1 MTMFAKPVLR
11 AIGVGLC
18 AFLAFVPAGRS
29 AAEQQTSSSGAFHET
44 AAVHVVEIP
53 VNVIGKD
60 GKPVAGLTAADF
72 DLYDDGKKQTI
83 TGLDVIDLSRAVAPS
98 SGASVATPV
107 EGAARRHWLV
117 IFDLSYTSL
126 SGLLRARDGAREFV
140 TKDLRPTDLAS
151 VATLSVDT
159 GLKLLVNFTS
169 DRNQLAQAIN
179 TLGLPGLA
187 TQRAVDPLGFAFVP
201 PGLAQS
207 GADASPKKTAM
218 SSDDIKDL
226 LSIQK
231 PATDDLA
238 RGRVTQL
245 VKSLGVIGRTLDSV
259 RGRKH
264 VLFFSEGFETR
275 LLSGNAAEKPSGAP
289 FAAQQS
295 TAQETADN
303 AAHGEI
309 WRIDSDARYGSTST
323 RNILDQ
329 ALAQCRRS
337 DTILHTVDIT
347 GLRNDSDASGVTKPG
362 SGTDSLFTLAAD
374 TNGEFVRNAN
384 NLGGEIEKIVER
396 TDLVYL
402 LIYQPK
408 SLSKPGTFHEL
419 KVKVKT
425 SGAKVVARAGYYE
438 PRPYAALSPIER
450 VLEAGDAITGG
461 SRQDSFPTVALTAPF
476 PSSGSISQVPVIIE
490 IPGKPLLEGDASGQ
504 ASLQVFAYAT
514 DANGTLTDYLT
525 QQMSLDMAKVKSQL
539 ESGGIKFYGTLSLPP
554 GEYTVRTLVRNGNSG
569 RSSVTATKLQV
580 NQVPGV
586 AAVVLPP
593 FFREPAG
600 RWIMVKAPPRADA
613 PTRTAEYPFALE
625 GESYIPSAM
634 PTLDSGGTADV
645 VVATYNFGGADKPEP
660 LQIYSE
666 ITGPDGKSRPVEV
679 QVVKRSDKE
688 RSGGRTLLLSFKP
701 EGLAA
706 GHYVLKVRVSDRVS
720 RKSSEA
726 SADFE
731 VRSTKS

>member
-1 MTMFAKPVLR
+1 MAMSPKTVFR
-11 AIGVGLC
+11 ATGLGLC
-18 AFLAFVPAGRS
+18 LWLALSPAGRS

-44 AAVHVVEIP
+44 AAVHIVEIP

-72 DLYDDGKKQTI
+72 ELYDDGKKQTI
-83 TGLDVIDLSRAVAPS
+83 TGMDVIDLSRAAAPA
-98 SGASVATPV
+98 SGAPAAQV

-140 TKDLRPTDLAS
+140 TKALRPTDLAS

-159 GLKLLVNFTS
+159 GWKLLVNFTS
-169 DRNQLAQAIN
+169 DRNQLAQAID

-201 PGLAQS
+201 PGLSQS
-207 GADASPKKTAM
+207 GPDSSGKKTAM

-226 LSIQK
+226 LAIQK

-275 LLSGNAAEKPSGAP
+275 LLSGNAGEKPSGAP

-295 TAQETADN
+295 TAQETADS

-323 RNILDQ
+323 RNMLDQ

-362 SGTDSLFTLAAD
+362 SGTDALFTFAAD

-408 SLSKPGTFHEL
+408 SLAKPGTFHEL
-419 KVKVKT
+419 KVKVKS

-438 PRPYAALSPIER
+438 PRPYAALSPLER

-461 SRQDSFPTVALTAPF
+461 SRSDSFPTVALTAPF
-476 PSSGSISQVPVIIE
+476 PSGGPISQVPVVIE
-490 IPGKPLLEGDASGQ
+490 IPGKPLLEGDASSQ

-525 QQMSLDMAKVKSQL
+525 QQMSLDLAKVKSQL

-569 RSSVTATKLQV
+569 RSSVTATRLQV

-600 RWIMVKAPPRADA
+600 RWIMVKAPPRPDA
-613 PTRTAEYPFALE
+613 PTRAAEYPFALE

-634 PTLDSGGTADV
+634 PTIDSGATADV
-645 VVATYNFGGADKPEP
+645 VVATYNFGGAEKPEP

-688 RSGGRTLLLSFKP
+688 RSGGRAMLLSFKP

-706 GHYVLKVRVSDRVS
+706 GHYVLKVRISDRVS

-726 SADFE
+726 STDFE
-731 VRSTKS
+731 VRPTKS

>member
-72 DLYDDGKKQTI
+72 DLYDDGKKQAI
-83 TGLDVIDLSRAVAPS
+83 TGMDVIDLSRPVAPA
-98 SGASVATPV
+98 GASVATPV
-107 EGAARRHWLV
+107 EGAARRHWLI

-323 RNILDQ
+323 RSVLDR
-329 ALAQCRRS
+329 ALSECRRS
-337 DTILHTVDIT
+337 DTILHTVDIS
-347 GLRNDSDASGVTKPG
+347 GLRNDSDASGTSKPG
-362 SGTDSLFTLAAD
+362 SGTDALFTLAAD
-374 TNGEFVRNAN
+374 TNGEFIRNAN
-384 NLGGEIEKIVER
+384 NFGGEIEKIVER

-408 SLSKPGTFHEL
+408 SLTKPGTFHEL
-419 KVKVKT
+419 KVKVKAP
-425 SGAKVVARAGYYE
+425 GAKVVARAGYYE
-438 PRPYAALSPIER
+438 PRPYAALSPMER
-450 VLEAGDAITGG
+450 MLDAGDALTGG
-461 SRQDSFPTVALTAPF
+461 ARQDSFPTVALTAPF

-490 IPGKPLLEGDASGQ
+490 IPGKPL
-504 ASLQVFAYAT
+504 
-514 DANGTLTDYLT
+514 
-525 QQMSLDMAKVKSQL
+525 
-539 ESGGIKFYGTLSLPP
+539 
-554 GEYTVRTLVRNGNSG
+554 
-569 RSSVTATKLQV
+569 
-580 NQVPGV
+580 
-586 AAVVLPP
+586 
-593 FFREPAG
+593 
-600 RWIMVKAPPRADA
+600 
-613 PTRTAEYPFALE
+613 
-625 GESYIPSAM
+625 
-634 PTLDSGGTADV
+634 
-645 VVATYNFGGADKPEP
+645 
-660 LQIYSE
+660 
-666 ITGPDGKSRPVEV
+666 
-679 QVVKRSDKE
+679 
-688 RSGGRTLLLSFKP
+688 
-701 EGLAA
+701 
-706 GHYVLKVRVSDRVS
+706 
-720 RKSSEA
+720 
-726 SADFE
+726 
-731 VRSTKS
+731 